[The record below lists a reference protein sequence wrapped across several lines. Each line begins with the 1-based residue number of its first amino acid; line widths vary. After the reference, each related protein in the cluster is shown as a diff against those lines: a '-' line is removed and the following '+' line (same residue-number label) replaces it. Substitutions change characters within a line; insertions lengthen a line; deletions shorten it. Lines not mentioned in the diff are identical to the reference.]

1 MEAHSPGAMTSSI
14 RDSNTAG
21 IAVALRE
28 LGTATVTQLAHTT
41 GLSRPTVESVLTS
54 LCERNIATDLGYRLS
69 DGPAVGRPARRY
81 GFESNSHFFVGA
93 YLGPTTIHAWVASF
107 SGEILSTLI
116 DSYPHGCLGQDRLAH
131 LALNIHTLLHQAD
144 ADPARVLAVGVS
156 VPGMIDPHGAVVTT
170 HVIPDLTGVQVR
182 SILEDQLNF
191 PVTVDNDVRLASL
204 AEHRI
209 GAAYNHDDA
218 LYLHIADRQ
227 SAGLIL
233 GGKVRKGH
241 HAAAGEIGA
250 LLAPHRVNH
259 QGHLLWPGG
268 LTTHEI
274 FSQALNGDRVAD
286 ESIASYAAD
295 ISTTLASLVMGIDPD
310 VVVIGGLEPRAIELL
325 ISRLQP
331 ALQAA
336 IPLPITHR
344 IVPSQLGHD
353 GVVLGALVAALSR
366 SDELTGIPEPG
377 IVLPQHG

>member
-1 MEAHSPGAMTSSI
+1 
-14 RDSNTAG
+14 
-21 IAVALRE
+21 
-28 LGTATVTQLAHTT
+28 TVTQLAQAT
-41 GLSRPTVESVLTS
+41 GLSRPTVESVLTG

-69 DGPAVGRPARRY
+69 DGPTVGRPARRY
-81 GFESNSHFFVGA
+81 GFENNSHFFVGA
-93 YLGPTTIHAWVASF
+93 YLGPTTLHAWVASF
-107 SGEILSTLI
+107 SGEILHTLI
-116 DSYPHGCLGQDRLAH
+116 DSYPHDCLGHDRLAH
-131 LALNIHTLLHQAD
+131 LALNIHTLLHQAG
-144 ADPARVLAVGVS
+144 ADPARVLAAGVS
-156 VPGMIDPHGAVVTT
+156 LPGMIDAHGTVVTT

-182 SILEDQLNF
+182 SILEDHLNF
-191 PVTVDNDVRLASL
+191 PITVDNDVRLASL

-209 GAAYNHDDA
+209 GAAHNHDDA

-233 GGKVRKGH
+233 GGKIRKGH
-241 HAAAGEIGA
+241 HGAAGEIGG

-268 LTTHEI
+268 LTTHEV
-274 FSQALNGDRVAD
+274 FSRALNGNRAAK

-295 ISTTLASLVMGIDPD
+295 ISTPLASLVMGVDPD

-336 IPLPITHR
+336 IPLPITPV